1 MKNNTRINA
10 VIEKVVAF
18 RNERDW
24 ERFHNGKDL
33 AICLNCES
41 SELLELFLWKD
52 AEEVNK
58 DKVKEELAD
67 VLYSAFLLIDKYQLD
82 VDAIISEKLRSNA
95 EKYPVEKSRG
105 SNRKYTEL

>member
-1 MKNNTRINA
+1 MRNNKSINA

-18 RNERDW
+18 RNEREW
-24 ERFHNGKDL
+24 EKFHNGKDL

-52 AEEVNK
+52 ADQVNK

-67 VLYSAFLLIDKYQLD
+67 VLYSAFLLIDKYELD
-82 VDAIISEKLRSNA
+82 VDAIISEKLKSNA

-105 SNRKYTEL
+105 SNKKYNEL

>member
-1 MKNNTRINA
+1 MRNSKSINA

-24 ERFHNGKDL
+24 EKFHNGKDL

-52 AEEVNK
+52 ADQVNK
-58 DKVKEELAD
+58 DKLKEELAD
-67 VLYSAFLLIDKYQLD
+67 VLYSAFLLIDKYELD

>member
-1 MKNNTRINA
+1 MKNNTPINA

-67 VLYSAFLLIDKYQLD
+67 VLYSAFLLIDKYELD

>member
-1 MKNNTRINA
+1 MKNNTPINA

-67 VLYSAFLLIDKYQLD
+67 VLYSTFLLIDKYELD